1 MKVCSPNKVV
11 KRPVNCKK
19 DVEAR
24 VWCIGGSKCQAGI
37 ARRFVGVRRES
48 MAERRDRRGSSA
60 LADPSQPAESEAECG
75 HACSISSSR
84 RWYASRLACPV
95 LFSITFFRK
104 WFMCPRVLLSNF
116 LVPKKNRTTL
126 TYPLRPTWSS
136 SKQPRYRIARSFASC
151 STWEMPRS
159 NVADAFIEPASDS
172 CSVHR
177 RARRRWGWQDWRQ
190 RWWR

>member
-37 ARRFVGVRRES
+37 ARCFVGVRREHGGEARQKGFLGIS
-48 MAERRDRRGSSA
+48 RPIATS
-60 LADPSQPAESEAECG
+60 SEAECTCG

-104 WFMCPRVLLSNF
+104 WIMCPRVLLSNF

-159 NVADAFIEPASDS
+159 NVADAYIEPASDS

-177 RARRRWGWQDWRQ
+177 RAPRRWGQDWRQ